1 MVGGRCLVV
10 SDFDGTLAGLVADPW
25 AATIVPTAQRALRR
39 LAVRDGVEVVLLS
52 GRAARDLASRA
63 RVGGIDYLGD
73 HGSEQGS
80 ARRGFRPAA
89 LRVEHEAVSPAA
101 VGLVRRL
108 VDEVPRSVPEPW
120 LVVED
125 KRSSVTFHVRTAP
138 DVDDARARVLA
149 ASDAVDPA
157 GLLARSGGR
166 RSLELRSAGASDK
179 GRALRRL
186 IDARQ
191 PASVI
196 VLGDDHTDALAFD
209 VLREARA
216 SGQLRGLAVA
226 SCLAPSSV
234 WRSSRQPTSCWR
246 RPSRRR
252 ASSVSSLPCRPADGP
267 ARRRMPRRS
276 IGPPLDR
283 RPTAPAPPPRPRS
296 TPGPPA

>member
-1 MVGGRCLVV
+1 MASGRCLVV
-10 SDFDGTLAGLVADPW
+10 SDFDGTVAGLVADPW
-25 AATIVPTAQRALRR
+25 SATIVPRAQRALRR
-39 LAVRDGVEVVLLS
+39 LAARDGVEVVLLS

-63 RVGGIDYLGD
+63 RVGGIDYFGD

-89 LRVEHEAVSPAA
+89 LRVEHEAVSPAV

-108 VDEVPRSVPEPW
+108 VDEVPRSVAEPW

-157 GLLARSGGR
+157 GLLVRSGGR
-166 RSLELRSAGASDK
+166 RSLELRSTGASHK

-186 IDARQ
+186 IDARR
-191 PASVI
+191 PAAVI
-196 VLGDDHTDALAFD
+196 VLGDDHSDALAFD
-209 VLREARA
+209 VLREERA

-226 SCLAPSSV
+226 VVSRPELSAAVIPSADVVLASAV
-234 WRSSRQPTSCWR
+234 E
-246 RPSRRR
+246 
-252 ASSVSSLPCRPADGP
+252 A
-267 ARRRMPRRS
+267 ARFL
-276 IGPPLDR
+276 GLL
-283 RPTAPAPPPRPRS
+283 AAVPPR
-296 TPGPPA
+296 